1 MTDPTQAGLVGRLR
15 VGKVG
20 RGCLGAVTPNQGKGP
35 PGVTGLLVKR
45 GPEVTPL
52 SFTADYIVLQFGRV
66 AEDAF
71 TLDYRYPL
79 CALQAFAIALSSF
92 DGKLA
97 CE

>member
-1 MTDPTQAGLVGRLR
+1 M
-15 VGKVG
+15 
-20 RGCLGAVTPNQGKGP
+20 GP
-35 PGVTGLLVKR
+35 QEILP
-45 GPEVTPL
+45 PASL
-52 SFTADYIVLQFGRV
+52 SVSIADYIVLQFGRV

>member
-1 MTDPTQAGLVGRLR
+1 MVAEGWIPKARERLPPRLR
-15 VGKVG
+15 ALSATMGV
-20 RGCLGAVTPNQGKGP
+20 QGGLGP
-35 PGVTGLLVKR
+35 PPPRLV
-45 GPEVTPL
+45 
-52 SFTADYIVLQFGRV
+52 SIADYIVLQFGRV

>member
-1 MTDPTQAGLVGRLR
+1 MTQREEGGRRLPGACDSSQGERLPYVEGLSASMGS
-15 VGKVG
+15 
-20 RGCLGAVTPNQGKGP
+20 
-35 PGVTGLLVKR
+35 
-45 GPEVTPL
+45 EVTPR
-52 SFTADYIVLQFGRV
+52 SWITADYIVLQFGRV

>member
-1 MTDPTQAGLVGRLR
+1 MQGRKTTHNAEGTDCQDDDPGGL
-15 VGKVG
+15 
-20 RGCLGAVTPNQGKGP
+20 P
-35 PGVTGLLVKR
+35 P
-45 GPEVTPL
+45 PPPL
-52 SFTADYIVLQFGRV
+52 SISTADYIVLQFGRV

>member
-1 MTDPTQAGLVGRLR
+1 MPDRARPCR
-15 VGKVG
+15 
-20 RGCLGAVTPNQGKGP
+20 
-35 PGVTGLLVKR
+35 
-45 GPEVTPL
+45 
-52 SFTADYIVLQFGRV
+52 STADYIVLQFGRV

>member
-1 MTDPTQAGLVGRLR
+1 MPRALSARTRTQVSGHPHPSV
-15 VGKVG
+15 
-20 RGCLGAVTPNQGKGP
+20 
-35 PGVTGLLVKR
+35 
-45 GPEVTPL
+45 
-52 SFTADYIVLQFGRV
+52 SIADYIVLQFGRV

-79 CALQAFAIALSSF
+79 CALQAFAVALSSF

>member
-1 MTDPTQAGLVGRLR
+1 MVAKDWGPSAR
-15 VGKVG
+15 VGALPSMMRASSARTESP
-20 RGCLGAVTPNQGKGP
+20 RGLRP
-35 PGVTGLLVKR
+35 PPPVSV
-45 GPEVTPL
+45 
-52 SFTADYIVLQFGRV
+52 SIADYIVLQFGRV

>member
-1 MTDPTQAGLVGRLR
+1 MRVGRPGP
-15 VGKVG
+15 VGGHWLPGWWSQEAPG
-20 RGCLGAVTPNQGKGP
+20 RPA
-35 PGVTGLLVKR
+35 LL
-45 GPEVTPL
+45 
-52 SFTADYIVLQFGRV
+52 SAADYIVLQFGRV

>member
-1 MTDPTQAGLVGRLR
+1 MMRASSARTESPRGLR
-15 VGKVG
+15 
-20 RGCLGAVTPNQGKGP
+20 P
-35 PGVTGLLVKR
+35 PQPMSV
-45 GPEVTPL
+45 
-52 SFTADYIVLQFGRV
+52 STADYIVLQFGRV

>member
-1 MTDPTQAGLVGRLR
+1 MRWWLR
-15 VGKVG
+15 I
-20 RGCLGAVTPNQGKGP
+20 RTPMQRRE
-35 PGVTGLLVKR
+35 TS
-45 GPEVTPL
+45 PEVEDTICQNWDPRRSWAPPSL
-52 SFTADYIVLQFGRV
+52 SVSIADYIVLQFGRV

>member
-1 MTDPTQAGLVGRLR
+1 MGARSSNQETRPRFVEGLPAEMG
-15 VGKVG
+15 
-20 RGCLGAVTPNQGKGP
+20 VTPRS
-35 PGVTGLLVKR
+35 V
-45 GPEVTPL
+45 
-52 SFTADYIVLQFGRV
+52 FTADYIVLQFGRV

>member
-1 MTDPTQAGLVGRLR
+1 MQ
-15 VGKVG
+15 G
-20 RGCLGAVTPNQGKGP
+20 RGTTPNAEGTDCQDDD
-35 PGVTGLLVKR
+35 PGGLRPL
-45 GPEVTPL
+45 PPL
-52 SFTADYIVLQFGRV
+52 SISTADYIVLQFGRV

>member
-1 MTDPTQAGLVGRLR
+1 MVAKDWDPSARMGALPSMMRASSARTEPARSQA
-15 VGKVG
+15 
-20 RGCLGAVTPNQGKGP
+20 AP
-35 PGVTGLLVKR
+35 PVSV
-45 GPEVTPL
+45 
-52 SFTADYIVLQFGRV
+52 SIADYIVLQFGRV

>member
-1 MTDPTQAGLVGRLR
+1 MGAMTPHQGARPRFVEGLPVEMGS
-15 VGKVG
+15 K
-20 RGCLGAVTPNQGKGP
+20 VTPRS
-35 PGVTGLLVKR
+35 V
-45 GPEVTPL
+45 
-52 SFTADYIVLQFGRV
+52 FTADYIVLQFGRV

>member
-1 MTDPTQAGLVGRLR
+1 MTQKREGGPRLPGTCDSKSRRKTPGVKGLPAEMG
-15 VGKVG
+15 
-20 RGCLGAVTPNQGKGP
+20 
-35 PGVTGLLVKR
+35 PGVT
-45 GPEVTPL
+45 PL
-52 SFTADYIVLQFGRV
+52 WFTADYIVLQFGRV

>member
-1 MTDPTQAGLVGRLR
+1 MRTLSARTGRHPR
-15 VGKVG
+15 PCV
-20 RGCLGAVTPNQGKGP
+20 
-35 PGVTGLLVKR
+35 
-45 GPEVTPL
+45 
-52 SFTADYIVLQFGRV
+52 STADYIVLQFGRV

>member
-1 MTDPTQAGLVGRLR
+1 MLRALSARRENPRGL
-15 VGKVG
+15 
-20 RGCLGAVTPNQGKGP
+20 GP
-35 PGVTGLLVKR
+35 PPPAPSV
-45 GPEVTPL
+45 
-52 SFTADYIVLQFGRV
+52 SIADYIVLQFGRV

>member
-1 MTDPTQAGLVGRLR
+1 MWRGLSARNGDPG
-15 VGKVG
+15 G
-20 RGCLGAVTPNQGKGP
+20 RGP
-35 PGVTGLLVKR
+35 P
-45 GPEVTPL
+45 PPL
-52 SFTADYIVLQFGRV
+52 SVSTADYIVLQFGRV

>member
-1 MTDPTQAGLVGRLR
+1 MAEYWDPNAEGTDGQDEDPRGLARL
-15 VGKVG
+15 
-20 RGCLGAVTPNQGKGP
+20 P
-35 PGVTGLLVKR
+35 PSR
-45 GPEVTPL
+45 L
-52 SFTADYIVLQFGRV
+52 STADYIVLQFGRV

>member
-1 MTDPTQAGLVGRLR
+1 MRTLSARTGTPGGL
-15 VGKVG
+15 
-20 RGCLGAVTPNQGKGP
+20 GP
-35 PGVTGLLVKR
+35 P
-45 GPEVTPL
+45 PSL
-52 SFTADYIVLQFGRV
+52 SVSIADYIVLQFGRV

>member
-1 MTDPTQAGLVGRLR
+1 MSTEVPCREGTSRCGGLWARPSHAL
-15 VGKVG
+15 
-20 RGCLGAVTPNQGKGP
+20 A
-35 PGVTGLLVKR
+35 
-45 GPEVTPL
+45 
-52 SFTADYIVLQFGRV
+52 SAADYIVLQFGRV

>member
-1 MTDPTQAGLVGRLR
+1 MSV
-15 VGKVG
+15 
-20 RGCLGAVTPNQGKGP
+20 
-35 PGVTGLLVKR
+35 
-45 GPEVTPL
+45 
-52 SFTADYIVLQFGRV
+52 SIADYIVLQFGRV

-71 TLDYRYPL
+71 TRDYRDPL

>member
-1 MTDPTQAGLVGRLR
+1 MQGSGRWTSP
-15 VGKVG
+15 KVEAIDCQDG
-20 RGCLGAVTPNQGKGP
+20 HPDLEP
-35 PGVTGLLVKR
+35 P
-45 GPEVTPL
+45 PPL
-52 SFTADYIVLQFGRV
+52 SLSTADYIVLQFGRV

>member
-1 MTDPTQAGLVGRLR
+1 MSRALISKTGTQEVSDLPDP
-15 VGKVG
+15 
-20 RGCLGAVTPNQGKGP
+20 CL
-35 PGVTGLLVKR
+35 
-45 GPEVTPL
+45 
-52 SFTADYIVLQFGRV
+52 STADYIVLQFGRV

>member
-1 MTDPTQAGLVGRLR
+1 MASPKVKGIEHQA
-15 VGKVG
+15 
-20 RGCLGAVTPNQGKGP
+20 AHSP
-35 PGVTGLLVKR
+35 PPASSPSV
-45 GPEVTPL
+45 
-52 SFTADYIVLQFGRV
+52 SAADYIVLQFGRV